1 MLSIAWSRVAAACY
15 SARLTGPECEKGWR
29 VGGVKEGSRS
39 QKGACCCFFLGGWFV
54 TQGVQDEHFWQVLS
68 RCDLQFFD
76 SEIILSL
83 KVMLQ
88 EHVASDCCRAKGPL

>member
-1 MLSIAWSRVAAACY
+1 MLLV
-15 SARLTGPECEKGWR
+15 
-29 VGGVKEGSRS
+29 
-39 QKGACCCFFLGGWFV
+39 FLGGWVV

>member
-15 SARLTGPECEKGWR
+15 SARLTGPECEKGWA
-29 VGGVKEGSRS
+29 GGRS
-39 QKGACCCFFLGGWFV
+39 ERGEQIPKRCMLLFFFWAGLLP
-54 TQGVQDEHFWQVLS
+54 TGVQDEHFWQVLS

-88 EHVASDCCRAKGPL
+88 EHVASDCCRAKGPM